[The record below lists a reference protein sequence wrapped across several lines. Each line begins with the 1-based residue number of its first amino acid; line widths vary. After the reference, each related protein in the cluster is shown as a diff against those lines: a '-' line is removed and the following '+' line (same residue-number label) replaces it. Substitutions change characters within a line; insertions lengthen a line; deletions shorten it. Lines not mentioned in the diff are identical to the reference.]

1 MRINR
6 VILWTLLLLIL
17 ENSIVTWVT
26 PGEWTSRLLPHFA
39 FVMTLFVAAFGGGRH
54 RAFLFGLGFGLLQD
68 MLFYGDLIGPYG
80 FGMGL
85 LGYAVG
91 LAAERRMPT
100 LGWTLWFVVVGSFL
114 LDTIV
119 YLIYKLFGLTEL
131 TYGYMFYWQIAP
143 TTLLQLLIALVL
155 YVPVRRY
162 LVKPILSSGEDNS
175 E

>member
-6 VILWTLLLLIL
+6 VVLWTLLLLIA
-17 ENSIVTWVT
+17 ENSLVHWVT
-26 PGEWTSRLLPHFA
+26 PGEWTSRLLPHFT
-39 FVMTLFVAAFGGGRH
+39 FVMTLFVAGFAGRH

-68 MLFYGDLIGPYG
+68 ILYYGDLIGPYA

-85 LGYAVG
+85 LGYAAG
-91 LAAERRMPT
+91 MAAERRSPT
-100 LGWTLWFVVVGSFL
+100 LPWLLWIFAVGGAL

-119 YLIYKLFGLTEL
+119 YSIYKLFGLTNL
-131 TYGYMFYWQIAP
+131 SYSYAFYWQIAP
-143 TTLLQLLIALVL
+143 TTLLQLLIALAL

-162 LVKPILSSGEDNS
+162 LVKPILSSGEDHS